1 MGANHCLGT
10 IHNEVPP
17 LTKVHPSQGRMQ
29 ALPCPKLMHSQIS
42 CIPQA
47 YGGPSMPEAHPC
59 SGPICSKGPW
69 GLPCLE
75 TIYAGGPSL
84 LRAHQ
89 SRGPMEGLPFLETIH
104 VKGIYPCPAPNHPDG
119 TCGSIHAEGPSMPR
133 AHQCQGAIHAE
144 SPSMPK
150 AHLCLG
156 LIHLEGPWKPIHA
169 EGLFISRAHDSLS
182 IL

>member
-10 IHNEVPP
+10 IHDEVPP
-17 LTKVHPSQGRMQ
+17 LTKVHPSRGPME

-47 YGGPSMPEAHPC
+47 YGGPSLPEAHPC
-59 SGPICSKGPW
+59 SGPIIPRAHG

-75 TIYAGGPSL
+75 TIHA
-84 LRAHQ
+84 
-89 SRGPMEGLPFLETIH
+89 EGIC
-104 VKGIYPCPAPNHPDG
+104 PCPAPNHPDG
-119 TCGSIHAEGPSMPR
+119 TCGSIHAKGPSIPR

-144 SPSMPK
+144 GPSMPK

-156 LIHLEGPWKPIHA
+156 LIHLEGP
-169 EGLFISRAHDSLS
+169 
-182 IL
+182 